1 MTCKANQ
8 YCVTCQGLGKPSDT
22 VQIWIGERGGT
33 EEGGLG
39 VRGGGVRKNGIS
51 RKGRREEKRKGGLSR
66 RNKELVE
73 QLLINLPSIH
83 KEL

>member
-39 VRGGGVRKNGIS
+39 VRGGGKCEEKWDLVEEIKRG
-51 RKGRREEKRKGGLSR
+51 REER
-66 RNKELVE
+66 RVK
-73 QLLINLPSIH
+73 
-83 KEL
+83 